1 VKELEKEYEG
11 SVSFKTIDI
20 STDFESA
27 EKYGV
32 QSTPT
37 ILILDRD
44 GTVVDTVAGPPEKA
58 GLKAS
63 LDKLLSK

>member
-1 VKELEKEYEG
+1 MKELEKEYEG
-11 SVSFKTIDI
+11 SVSFKIIDI

-37 ILILDRD
+37 IVILDKDR
-44 GTVVDTVAGPPEKA
+44 TVVDTIVGSPEKA
-58 GLKAS
+58 GLRTS